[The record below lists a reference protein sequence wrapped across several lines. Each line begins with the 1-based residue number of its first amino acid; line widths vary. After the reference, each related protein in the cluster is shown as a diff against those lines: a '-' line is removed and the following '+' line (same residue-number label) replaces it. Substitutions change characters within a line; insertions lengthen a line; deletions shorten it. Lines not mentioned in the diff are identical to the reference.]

1 MANYEIPSSQ
11 KFSVV
16 QASNVG
22 LGQVGSAVLDDGESV
37 SSMGSSK
44 VVAITMLEDCTFSTM
59 TQSSAAIAGTGSS
72 THGNSVTSSDTF
84 PQGVT
89 IFGSWSAVTL
99 SGGLCI
105 CYLG

>member
-37 SSMGSSK
+37 ASMGDSK

-99 SGGLCI
+99 ASGLCI

>member
-22 LGQVGSAVLDDGESV
+22 LGQVGSAVLDDTESI
-37 SSMGSSK
+37 SSIGDNK

-59 TQSSAAIAGTGSS
+59 TQSSAAIAGTGAS
-72 THGNSVTSSDTF
+72 THGNSVASSDTF

-89 IFGSWSAVTL
+89 IFGNWSAVTL
-99 SGGLCI
+99 GTGLCI

>member
-1 MANYEIPSSQ
+1 MAIDLPESGAFTV
-11 KFSVV
+11 KE
-16 QASNVG
+16 AGNVS
-22 LGQVGSAVLDDGESV
+22 LGQSGSALLDDGESV
-37 SSMGSSK
+37 SSLGASK
-44 VVAITMLEDCTFSTM
+44 VVAITMLEDCTFTTM
-59 TQSSAAIAGTGSS
+59 TQSSAIITGTGTS

-99 SGGLCI
+99 AGGLCI

>member
-1 MANYEIPSSQ
+1 MAIDLPESGA
-11 KFSVV
+11 FTVRE
-16 QASNVG
+16 AGNVS
-22 LGQVGSAVLDDGESV
+22 LGQSGSALLDDGESV
-37 SSMGSSK
+37 SSLGTSK
-44 VVAITMLEDCTFSTM
+44 VVAITMLEDCTFTTM
-59 TQSSAAIAGTGSS
+59 TQSSAIITGTGAS

-99 SGGLCI
+99 AGGLCI

>member
-22 LGQVGSAVLDDGESV
+22 LGQVGSAVLDNTESI
-37 SSMGSSK
+37 SSIGDNK

-59 TQSSAAIAGTGSS
+59 TQSSAAIAGTGVS

-89 IFGSWSAVTL
+89 IFGNWSAVTL
-99 SGGLCI
+99 GTGLCI